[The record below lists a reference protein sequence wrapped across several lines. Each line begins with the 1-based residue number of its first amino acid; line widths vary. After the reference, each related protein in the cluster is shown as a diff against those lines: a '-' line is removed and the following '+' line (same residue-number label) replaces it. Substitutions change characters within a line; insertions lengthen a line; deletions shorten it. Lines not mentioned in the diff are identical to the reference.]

1 MDLGIKGRK
10 AIINGASAG
19 MGKQAAIALAQAGA
33 DIWIS
38 ARGEARLLQAA
49 EEIARLAPVSVTPV
63 VADHS
68 TDAGREA
75 ILKACPR
82 PDILVGTCSP
92 PPMTPDYRN
101 ISMEQWRSALDISL
115 LSPVQFIHAVVD
127 GMCERGWGRIVNIAT
142 VAAKYPLELR
152 VLSGSTR
159 AALINYTGAVALRVA
174 QHNVTL
180 NNILPGMYH
189 TAFVFDQLT
198 ARAKENGTTYEEEVS
213 RFVANFN
220 IAAKRFGDPADI
232 GAMTAMLCSEFAGYM
247 VGQSIVMDGGA
258 TRSTF

>member
-10 AIINGASAG
+10 AIVNGASAG
-19 MGKQAAIALAQAGA
+19 MGKHAALALARAGV
-33 DIWIS
+33 DLCIS
-38 ARGEARLLQAA
+38 ARGEARLLQTA
-49 EEIARLAPVSVTPV
+49 EELARLGVQVTPV
-63 VADHS
+63 VTDHS

-75 ILKACPR
+75 ILAACPE

-92 PPMTPDYRN
+92 PPMTPDYRA
-101 ISMEQWRSALDISL
+101 ITREQWQSALDISL
-115 LSPVQFIHAVVD
+115 LSPVQFIHAVTE
-127 GMCERGWGRIVNIAT
+127 GMCQRGWGRIVNIAT

-159 AALINYTGAVALRVA
+159 AALVNYTGAVALRVA

-180 NNILPGMYH
+180 NNILPGMFH
-189 TAFVFDQLT
+189 TAFVHDQFT
-198 ARAKENGTTYEEEVS
+198 ARARENGTSYEEEVQKFS
-213 RFVANFN
+213 DAYQ
-220 IAAKRFGDPADI
+220 IAARRFGDPADV
-232 GAMTAMLCSEFAGYM
+232 GAMVAMLCSEHAAYI

>member
-1 MDLGIKGRK
+1 MDLGIKGRT

-19 MGKQAAIALAQAGA
+19 MGKQAALALAQAGV
-33 DIWIS
+33 DICIS
-38 ARGEARLLQAA
+38 ARGEARLLAAA
-49 EEIARLAPVSVTPV
+49 EEIAKLTRVSVIPV

-75 ILKACPR
+75 ILKACPQ

-92 PPMTPDYRN
+92 PPMTPDYRT
-101 ISMEQWRSALDISL
+101 ISMEQWHSALDISL

-127 GMCERGWGRIVNIAT
+127 GMCARGFGRIVNIAT

-152 VLSGSTR
+152 VLSGATR

-174 QHNVTL
+174 EHNVTL

-189 TAFVFDQLT
+189 TAFVADQLT
-198 ARAKENGTTYEEEVS
+198 ARARENGTTYEVEVS
-213 RFVANFN
+213 RFVATWN
-220 IAAKRFGDPADI
+220 IAAKRFGDPAEV
-232 GAMTAMLCSEFAGYM
+232 GAMVAMLCSQFAGYI

>member
-1 MDLGIKGRK
+1 MDLGIKGRT

-19 MGKQAAIALAQAGA
+19 MGKQAALALAQAGV
-33 DIWIS
+33 DICIS
-38 ARGEARLLQAA
+38 ARGEARLMAAA
-49 EEIARLAPVSVTPV
+49 EEIARLTGVCVTPV

-68 TDAGREA
+68 TDQGRAA
-75 ILKACPR
+75 ILAACPK

-92 PPMTPDYRN
+92 PPMTPDYRS
-101 ISMEQWRSALDISL
+101 ISMEQWHSALDISL

-127 GMCERGWGRIVNIAT
+127 GMCTRGFGRIVNIAT

-152 VLSGSTR
+152 VLSGATR
-159 AALINYTGAVALRVA
+159 AALINYTGAVALRVV

-180 NNILPGMYH
+180 NNILPGMFH
-189 TAFVFDQLT
+189 TAFVEDQLT
-198 ARAKENGTTYEEEVS
+198 ARARDNGTSYAEEVS
-213 RFVANFN
+213 RFVDTWN
-220 IAAKRFGDPADI
+220 IAAKRFGDPAEV
-232 GAMTAMLCSEFAGYM
+232 GAMVAMLCSQFAGYI